1 MDTPAVVWIGLS
13 VYLLVMLGIGV
24 ASSRRNHDTTDY
36 IVAGHQLS
44 FGLCTF
50 TLFATWFGIALLV
63 GSAGAAYE
71 GGFRNVISE
80 PFGGALCLFLCGLF
94 IFGVVRRLGFLT
106 LSELFRV
113 RYGRHAE
120 GLASLC
126 LLAVYLTWVTAMFAA
141 FGDVLH
147 GLSGLDRHWAIGI
160 AALIVTAYTA
170 FGGMWAVSLTDSV
183 QAVILLAGLAYL
195 FPVVLGEA
203 GGWRAFATTLP
214 ASYFDFL
221 PDRTLIDWLWHVQAW
236 TVIGLGAIPDQALF
250 QRASAARDARTAR
263 NSALL
268 AAGLYLDHRSTDW
281 DGGQDTA
288 SELGQSR
295 ARRDRAIDPVLAAG
309 RSCFVRGS
317 VVLDIHELRGQRSSR
332 VCQCVHRES
341 PRVPAACTKLSTRAR
356 RDAGDSSRLRA
367 RRGDCRALP
376 RECVRGPSVHRI
388 DRIRR
393 LARSDASCSV
403 LEEGQSHRVS
413 GGDVRRV
420 RELGAFRANARG
432 VSRRSIR
439 RRVQRSGVGSRHSRQ
454 RGERPPQ
461 SAPRRRRRAVADGR
475 LARRRSDPA
484 RARGASRLRDVV
496 LRELIEKHEPVER
509 QSAADSRS

>member
-268 AAGLYLDHRSTDW
+268 AAGLYLGAGIIAVLIGMVGKILLPSLGNPELVVTELSIRYLPPAGLALFVGALFSIFMSSADSALLAF
-281 DGGQDTA
+281 A
-288 SELGQSR
+288 SVFTVNL
-295 ARRDRAIDPVLAAG
+295 LAY
-309 RSCFVRGS
+309 
-317 VVLDIHELRGQRSSR
+317 LRPARSSR
-332 VCQCVHRES
+332 QEL
-341 PRVPAACTKLSTRAR
+341 AATRATVVVCALAAATAALYLESVYEALLFTGSIGFVGLLAPMLAALFWKKANR
-356 RDAGDSSRLRA
+356 TGCLAAMYAGFVSW
-367 RRGDCRALP
+367 ALFELTLEAYP
-376 RECVRGPSVHRI
+376 ADLFAAAFSAV
-388 DRIRR
+388 
-393 LARSDASCSV
+393 V
-403 LEEGQSHRVS
+403 LVLVTHVS
-413 GGDVRRV
+413 AEND
-420 RELGAFRANARG
+420 
-432 VSRRSIR
+432 
-439 RRVQRSGVGSRHSRQ
+439 
-454 RGERPPQ
+454 PPN
-461 SAPRRRRRAVADGR
+461 PLLDADGEP
-475 LARRRSDPA
+475 LPT
-484 RARGASRLRDVV
+484 GA
-496 LRELIEKHEPVER
+496 
-509 QSAADSRS
+509 